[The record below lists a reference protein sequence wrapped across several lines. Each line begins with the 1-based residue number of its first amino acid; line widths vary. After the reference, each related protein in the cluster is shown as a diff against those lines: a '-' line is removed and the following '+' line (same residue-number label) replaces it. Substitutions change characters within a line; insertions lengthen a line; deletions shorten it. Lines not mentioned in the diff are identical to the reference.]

1 MIMSN
6 VDNREERYLV
16 RELKLIKGEDCKV
29 FLLHYVDIAK
39 DMVAIKPF
47 DQERSGY
54 IYVDRMT
61 LYDTG
66 QRKLY
71 FESEDKR

>member
-1 MIMSN
+1 MYN

-29 FLLHYVDIAK
+29 FPLHYVNIAK
-39 DMVAIKPF
+39 DMVEIKPF
-47 DQERSGY
+47 DQERAGY

-61 LYDTG
+61 LYDNG